1 MSEHTRFEALVL
13 PHLDAGYNLARWL
26 RTPRILQLVQAYPTV
41 IQLRIEVRMTQKCLA
56 LFLVA
61 AGLFGVGV
69 PSRASFERVM
79 LVAAGLSRSGA

>member
-1 MSEHTRFEALVL
+1 MGSRIWRFRLSEHMRFE
-13 PHLDAGYNLARWL
+13 
-26 RTPRILQLVQAYPTV
+26 
-41 IQLRIEVRMTQKCLA
+41 RIEVRMTQKCLA

-69 PSRASFERVM
+69 PSGASFERVM

>member
-1 MSEHTRFEALVL
+1 
-13 PHLDAGYNLARWL
+13 
-26 RTPRILQLVQAYPTV
+26 
-41 IQLRIEVRMTQKCLA
+41 MTQKCLA